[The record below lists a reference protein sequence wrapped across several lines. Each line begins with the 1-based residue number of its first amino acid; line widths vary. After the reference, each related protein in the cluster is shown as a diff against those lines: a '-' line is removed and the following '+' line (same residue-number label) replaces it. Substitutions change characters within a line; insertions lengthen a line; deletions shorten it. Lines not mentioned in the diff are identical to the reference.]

1 MAGSAG
7 AEPRTYAFDDRNIRW
22 FNFGDFKHF
31 VISMLDV
38 DEKKKIVDFIVKFVP
53 NKQIFLH
60 EHRAPA
66 ILFVVQG
73 EHRLY
78 EPSGQIKEIL
88 PAGSYTAYAPGGVHS
103 EGGGNEGSVVFYSF
117 RVDDDILF
125 DILDEDMK
133 VVTSLGMRDFAN
145 ALKEHRATRR

>member
-1 MAGSAG
+1 MAGSAD
-7 AEPRTYAFDDRNIRW
+7 AVPMNYTFDDRNIRW

-31 VISMLDV
+31 VFSMLEV
-38 DEKKKIVDFIVKFVP
+38 DEQRKIVDFIAKFVP
-53 NKQIFLH
+53 NERIFLH

-78 EPSGQIKEIL
+78 EPNGQIKEIL
-88 PAGSYTAYAPGGVHS
+88 PAGSYTAYGPGGVHS
-103 EGGGNEGSVVFYSF
+103 EGGGDEGSVVFYSF

-125 DILDEDMK
+125 DVLDQDMK
-133 VVTSLGMRDFAN
+133 VVTPLGMRDFVN
-145 ALKEHRATRR
+145 ALKEHRAARR